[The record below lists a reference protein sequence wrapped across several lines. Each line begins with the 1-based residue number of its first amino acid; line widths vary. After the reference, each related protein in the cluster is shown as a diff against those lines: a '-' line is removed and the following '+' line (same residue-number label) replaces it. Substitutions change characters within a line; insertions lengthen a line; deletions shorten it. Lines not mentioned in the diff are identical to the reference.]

1 MRPIVLAATV
11 EGASV
16 RLKIRRD
23 PPHIYDRALSTCT
36 ATPAE
41 ARRYAAELL
50 EAAAAAEAS
59 AGRSERSE
67 PPP

>member
-1 MRPIVLAATV
+1 MRAVVLVATV
-11 EGASV
+11 EGAGV
-16 RLKIRRD
+16 RVKIRRD

-50 EAAAAAEAS
+50 EAAAAAEAAEALPGGQS
-59 AGRSERSE
+59 
-67 PPP
+67 